1 MAIRREESPS
11 TSTIS
16 DAWRV
21 TVLVGLVAL
30 PGLVFAD
37 HGLMHAVQ
45 GWRWPP
51 ILDLMQALTWLG
63 NGGVDIAIPLVFAA
77 YGWWRGDRCLRV
89 RGILGAATV
98 AGAGL
103 LDQILKNLA
112 CRARPSAPDA
122 GVFFAHFPCFPA
134 PYVYASFP
142 SGHATTAFVTA
153 GVLTFWFPRQAGV
166 FVGLA
171 LLVGVSRVIL
181 MAHFPSDVLAGA
193 LLGSGVALVVQAYVP
208 SLRGTQRVAPAAVC
222 STDQ

>member
-1 MAIRREESPS
+1 VAIRREAYPGGR
-11 TSTIS
+11 TIS

-37 HGLMHAVQ
+37 RGLMHAVQ

-63 NGGVDIAIPLVFAA
+63 NGGVDIGIPLVFAA
-77 YGWWRGDRCLRV
+77 YGWWRGDRPLRT
-89 RGILGAATV
+89 RGILGASTV
-98 AGAGL
+98 ACAGL
-103 LDQILKNLA
+103 LDQILKNLV
-112 CRARPSAPDA
+112 CRARPGAPDA
-122 GVFFAHFPCFPA
+122 GAFFAHFPCFPA
-134 PYVYASFP
+134 PYAYASFP

-153 GVLTFWFPRQAGV
+153 GVLTFWFPRQAGLFAGFAV
-166 FVGLA
+166 
-171 LLVGVSRVIL
+171 LVGVSRVIL

-208 SLRGTQRVAPAAVC
+208 ALRGTQRAAPAALC
-222 STDQ
+222 PTAQ